1 MPHSRTTSDAAVP
14 AAASLI
20 WYRATISHEQA
31 VAGHVHA
38 IRRLFRDA
46 ISGLI
51 DTSGMWLFA
60 TGRAARVEG
69 AATAVTSDDVAGLD
83 TVFFSPVSI
92 AVVPHLIA
100 QYAAEPSPPPAR
112 ECAVLLVGGLDAW
125 SGLPRGA
132 H

>member
-1 MPHSRTTSDAAVP
+1 MVEMVEAGAPP
-14 AAASLI
+14 ATSLI

-51 DTSGMWLFA
+51 DASGMWLFA
-60 TGRAARVEG
+60 TGRIARV
-69 AATAVTSDDVAGLD
+69 AAGPAAVSRDEVAGLD

-100 QYAAEPSPPPAR
+100 QYAAQPSPPPAR
-112 ECAVLLVGGLDAW
+112 ECAVLLVGEPDAW
-125 SGLPRGA
+125 NGLPRGA